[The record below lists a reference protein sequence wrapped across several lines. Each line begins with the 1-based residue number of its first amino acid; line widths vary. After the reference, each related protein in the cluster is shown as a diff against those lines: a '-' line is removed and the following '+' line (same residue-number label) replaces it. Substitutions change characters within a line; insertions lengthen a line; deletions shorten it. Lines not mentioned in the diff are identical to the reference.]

1 MSWLAA
7 GLAAASVATSVVGAV
22 QGKQAAQEQKKAQRQ
37 QTAIETERNKV
48 NVRQAM
54 RQARIQAAAV
64 RASAVNTG
72 AAGSSGEFGAV
83 GSIGSQLAGNIGFQ
97 NMNAQAARNTS
108 RSLQRSADNQSK
120 QAAWGEASKLFGT
133 GANFFQP
140 KV

>member
-1 MSWLAA
+1 MLFEALAV
-7 GLAAASVATSVVGAV
+7 ASVASSALGAF

>member
-1 MSWLAA
+1 MLFEALAV
-7 GLAAASVATSVVGAV
+7 ASVASSVLGAM
-22 QGKQAAQEQKKAQRQ
+22 QGKGAAQEQKRAQRQ

-72 AAGSSGEFGAV
+72 TAGGSGEAGAV
-83 GSIGSQLAGNIGFQ
+83 GSISSQVAGNIGFQ
-97 NMNAQAARNTS
+97 NMNAQASRNTS
-108 RSLQRSADNQSK
+108 RNLQRSADNQSK

-133 GANFFQP
+133 GSNFFAP
-140 KV
+140 KI